1 MGRSDIFSLD
11 NASPIKNPAGKKEL
25 LETESLRVQKVDKI
39 PRGISMVEAK
49 KWRIL
54 YCDAENPEVERRTG
68 WRQETTR
75 TRPVEPP
82 V

>member
-39 PRGISMVEAK
+39 PRGISMVEANK
-49 KWRIL
+49 
-54 YCDAENPEVERRTG
+54 
-68 WRQETTR
+68 
-75 TRPVEPP
+75 
-82 V
+82 